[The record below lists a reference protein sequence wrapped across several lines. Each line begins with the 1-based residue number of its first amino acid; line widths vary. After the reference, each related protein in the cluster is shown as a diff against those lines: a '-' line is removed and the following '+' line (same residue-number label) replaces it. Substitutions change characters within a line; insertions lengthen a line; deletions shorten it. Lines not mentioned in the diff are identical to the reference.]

1 MGRGRDPR
9 LEAAIRGVGAWRGRG
24 VDVTPVSI
32 GHDERH
38 YLVEVGDELS
48 VLRLTSP
55 SGNRPYT
62 DPSVELEVARAA
74 ASAGVAPD
82 VVASM
87 PQLGCL
93 ITRFASGRH
102 LTPRDLDRDGV
113 VPSLV
118 GSVRALHSCPLPNG
132 ERSAFREAR
141 DLRRAAIARGTSMP
155 GSEPAATEAIRSIA
169 EATLAPGRAAVTI
182 HGDLTPSSLFLDGDQ
197 VRIVDYR
204 WAGAG
209 DPFEDLGSLAEHL
222 ALTADQGDAMLQ
234 LYFGAV
240 DDAGRSRLMLMRM
253 AATYLAA
260 MRTLSGSPPA
270 SSAEA
275 AAAERQ
281 LATVAE
287 GSADGRFDRWLGALE
302 PAGRPT

>member
-1 MGRGRDPR
+1 MEPGRDPR
-9 LEAAIRGVGAWRGRG
+9 LEAAIRAVGAWRGHG
-24 VDVTPVSI
+24 VDITPVSI
-32 GHDERH
+32 GHDDRH

-93 ITRFASGRH
+93 ITRLARGRH
-102 LTPRDLDRDGV
+102 LTPEDLDRGGIL
-113 VPSLV
+113 PSLV
-118 GSVRALHSCPLPNG
+118 GSVRALHSCPAPGG

-141 DLRRAAIARGTSMP
+141 DLRRAAVARGTRMP
-155 GSEPAATEAIRSIA
+155 GSEPAATEAIRSIE
-169 EATLAPGRAAVTI
+169 EAAAAPGRPAATV

-222 ALTADQGDAMLQ
+222 ALPTDQCDAMLR
-234 LYFGAV
+234 LYFGAI
-240 DDAGRSRLMLMRM
+240 DDASRSRLMLMRM
-253 AATYLAA
+253 AAAYLAA
-260 MRTLSGSPPA
+260 MRTLSESPPTA
-270 SSAEA
+270 SAEA
-275 AAAERQ
+275 AVAERR
-281 LATVAE
+281 LATVAA

-302 PAGRPT
+302 PAG